1 MNKPYF
7 RIHPGQPAPLR
18 LTVSRT
24 VRFEEVDPLGIVWH
38 GRYPSYFED
47 ARVALGKRFDIGYL
61 DFYNA
66 GVVTPIKKMHVDY
79 HRPLVFEEPFT
90 IEAIL
95 HWSEAARMN
104 IELVLRNAD
113 AQVTTTGYTVQMMMD
128 KQSNFLLVPPPFY
141 REFCERWQAGE
152 IA

>member
-1 MNKPYF
+1 MSKPYF
-7 RIHPGQPAPLR
+7 KSKPEHPAPLR
-18 LTVSRT
+18 AVVSRT

-38 GRYPSYFED
+38 GRYPGYFED
-47 ARVALGKRFDIGYL
+47 GRVALGKRFGIGYM

-66 GVVTPIKKMHVDY
+66 GVVTPIKQIYVEY
-79 HRPLVFEEPFT
+79 HRSLSFDASFS

-104 IELVLRNAD
+104 FEFILRDTQGLIA
-113 AQVTTTGYTVQMMMD
+113 TTGYTVQMMMD
-128 KQSNFLLVPPPFY
+128 RENNFLLAQPPFY
-141 REFCERWQAGE
+141 REFCQRWLAGE